1 MVPLVTSYDGFP
13 ASTCASVDL
22 PEPFG
27 PITACTSPAFTLREM
42 PFRISRSPI
51 PACRSFISSTKPLI
65 ECCLQRVHCLTEKR
79 PVSRERIARRPGTG
93 AEPGP
98 ASADPVD
105 EIPSCH
111 VYSVCAPEAQPT
123 LPSSVMPSS
132 CCASTANS
140 IGSSLNTSRQKPL
153 TIIDTA
159 CSALTP
165 RCLQ

>member
-1 MVPLVTSYDGFP
+1 MVPWVTSYDGFP
-13 ASTCASVDL
+13 ARTCASVDS

-27 PITACTSPAFTLREM
+27 PMTACTSPALTLREM
-42 PFRISRSPI
+42 PFSISRSPI
-51 PACRSFISSTKPLI
+51 PAWRSFISSTKPLI
-65 ECCLQRVHCLTEKR
+65 ECCLYRVHRLAEKR
-79 PVSRERIARRPGTG
+79 PVCREGIPRRSGAG

-98 ASADPVD
+98 GSAD
-105 EIPSCH
+105 
-111 VYSVCAPEAQPT
+111 SVVEVAQGHEDLVNQPT
-123 LPSSVMPSS
+123 LPSRVMPSS

-140 IGSSLNTSRQKPL
+140 IGSSLNTSRQNPL